1 MLEACFAD
9 LLKGLVFDDEVMD
22 WIVDA
27 LHQSHADEKRFRR
40 DAIARLQDEQSK
52 LQNRLDK
59 LYDDRLDGLSNRI
72 SLSVR
77 RRSGDRLRSV

>member
-1 MLEACFAD
+1 MQFRASLE
-9 LLKGLVFDDEVMD
+9 LLQGLVFDDEVMD

-52 LQNRLDK
+52 LQMAEGTL
-59 LYDDRLDGLSNRI
+59 
-72 SLSVR
+72 
-77 RRSGDRLRSV
+77 

>member
-1 MLEACFAD
+1 MPRTLRREEVLEACFAD

-27 LHQSHADEKRFRR
+27 LHQSHADEKRYRR

-52 LQNRLDK
+52 IQNRLDK
-59 LYDDRLDGLSNRI
+59 LFSELTY
-72 SLSVR
+72 
-77 RRSGDRLRSV
+77 